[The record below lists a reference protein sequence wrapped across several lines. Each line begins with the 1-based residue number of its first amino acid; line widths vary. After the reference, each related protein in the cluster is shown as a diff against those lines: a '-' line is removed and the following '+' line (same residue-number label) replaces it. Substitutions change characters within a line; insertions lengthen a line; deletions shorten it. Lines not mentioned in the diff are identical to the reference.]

1 MQKKIGKFWFYG
13 GRNSG
18 IGLGFHID
26 KYHITVDLLFWYAG
40 FEFNGV

>member
-18 IGLGFHID
+18 IGLGFNVYKH
-26 KYHITVDLLFWYAG
+26 HVTLDLLFWYVG
-40 FEFNGV
+40 FEF